1 VRGYLLDNQHVT
13 ALFRRVPSVVARRDA
28 VPQDW
33 QVRIC
38 NITLGEIEF
47 GHLIANPPD
56 TQKQEDFNRFLN
68 ENFIRTALKVSR
80 ATRIDYA
87 EILAR
92 IIEAHPRP
100 SQDTRME
107 WHLASIGV
115 DMNDL
120 WTVSI
125 ARERNLTFVTQDK
138 MACIR
143 EACFDVDFDCWLL

>member
-1 VRGYLLDNQHVT
+1 
-13 ALFRRVPSVVARRDA
+13 

-56 TQKQEDFNRFLN
+56 IEKQEDFNRFLN
-68 ENFIRTALKVSR
+68 QNFIRTALEVST

-92 IIEAHPRP
+92 ILEAHPRP
-100 SQDTRME
+100 NQDIRME
-107 WHLASIGV
+107 WHLAKIGV

-120 WTVSI
+120 WTVAV
-125 ARERNLTFVTQDK
+125 AREHNLTFVTQDK
-138 MACIR
+138 MSCIR
-143 EACFDVDFDCWLL
+143 EACFDVLFDCWL